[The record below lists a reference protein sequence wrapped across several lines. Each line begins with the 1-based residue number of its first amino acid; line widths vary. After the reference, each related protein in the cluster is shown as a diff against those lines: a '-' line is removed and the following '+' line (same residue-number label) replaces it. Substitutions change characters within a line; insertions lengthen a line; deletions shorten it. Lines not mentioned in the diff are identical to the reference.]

1 MTKRKSK
8 NAKST
13 NNKTQ
18 NVYQDNTVSTTI
30 INDNSLLNV
39 KKVEILP
46 QTYVEDTFDIT
57 NNLTKNHIIIENNV
71 KENKKK
77 YITKEQLLVDPQF
90 KNKVER
96 TIKNIIF
103 NKSFNTLLDLS
114 TFSSSNRMHYLDEFT
129 DDVDVM
135 FEQIVFYFKKRLRS
149 ISLTYKDYQTVD
161 SYFESL
167 TTIYKRFKNHD
178 TLDKT
183 DLKDE
188 LDNLIKME
196 NFIKYHIF

>member
-149 ISLTYKDYQTVD
+149 ISLTYKDYQTID

-167 TTIYKRFKNHD
+167 ATIYQRFKNHD
-178 TLDKT
+178 TLDKA

>member
-57 NNLTKNHIIIENNV
+57 NNLTNNHIIIENNV

-149 ISLTYKDYQTVD
+149 ISLTYKDYQTID

-167 TTIYKRFKNHD
+167 ATIYQRFKNHD
-178 TLDKT
+178 TLDKA

-188 LDNLIKME
+188 LDKLIKME

>member
-8 NAKST
+8 NVKST

-30 INDNSLLNV
+30 INDNLSLGV

-149 ISLTYKDYQTVD
+149 ISLTYKDYQTID

-167 TTIYKRFKNHD
+167 ATIYQRFKNHD
-178 TLDKT
+178 TLDKA

>member
-8 NAKST
+8 NAKPT

-18 NVYQDNTVSTTI
+18 NVYQDNTVPTTI
-30 INDNSLLNV
+30 INDNSPLCV

-57 NNLTKNHIIIENNV
+57 NNLTNNHIIIENNV

-167 TTIYKRFKNHD
+167 STIYQRFKNHD